1 MTGTGPDRRTR
12 ADVVVVGAGVVGL
25 CAARE
30 AAALGLSV
38 VVCDPEP
45 AGGASFAAAGMLAP
59 TAEARPGE
67 QRLHA
72 LAESSAA
79 AWPEFAARLEEQSG
93 VAVGLRQ
100 EGALSVAFDPDDLR
114 ALAEVVDV
122 QISMGCKAE
131 LLGARECRRLEPA
144 LSPRVTGGA
153 FNPGDNQ
160 VDTRAVLRALLACL
174 DHAGVT
180 MLAESALRLV
190 VQGGRALG
198 VETRTG
204 HLVEAG
210 TVVLA
215 AGCRSGELA
224 GLQPDEVPPVRPVKG
239 QILRLQTNP
248 DEPLLTRTVRA
259 EVQGRHVYLVPRL
272 HGELVVGATM
282 EELGHDTTVTAGA
295 VHDLLRAALAAVPD
309 VAEASLSEATAR
321 SRPGTPDNGPLIGH
335 GLTEGLLVATG
346 HFRHGVLLAP
356 ATSAALSELMQGR
369 PVSGPAAAFPAL
381 RFAAAGPANAAVA
394 GPGHEGTV

>member
-1 MTGTGPDRRTR
+1 MTSGPERRTR
-12 ADVVVVGAGVVGL
+12 ADVVVVGAGIVGL

-30 AAALGLSV
+30 AVALGLSV
-38 VVCDPEP
+38 VVVDPEP
-45 AGGASFAAAGMLAP
+45 ARGASFAAAGMLAP

-67 QRLHA
+67 QKLHA

-93 VAVGLRQ
+93 VGVGLRQ

-114 ALAEVVDV
+114 ALAEVVEV

-131 LLGARECRRLEPA
+131 MLGPRECRRLEPA

-160 VDTRAVLRALLACL
+160 VDTRAVLRALLVCL
-174 DHAGVT
+174 ERAGVT
-180 MLAESALRLV
+180 MLADSASRLV
-190 VQGGRALG
+190 VAGGRAVG

-210 TVVLA
+210 TIVLA
-215 AGCRSGELA
+215 AGCRSGELT

-239 QILRLQTNP
+239 QILRLQTGP

-259 EVQGRHVYLVPRL
+259 EVQGRHVYMVPRL
-272 HGELVVGATM
+272 NGELVVGATM

-295 VHDLLRAALAAVPD
+295 VHDLLRAAVAAVPD
-309 VAEASLSEATAR
+309 VTEAALSEATAR

-335 GLTEGLLVATG
+335 GLTGGLVVATG

-356 ATSAALSELMQGR
+356 ATSTALAELLQGR
-369 PVSGPAAAFPAL
+369 PVSGPAAAFAAL
-381 RFAAAGPANAAVA
+381 RFAGAGPRGRRATGPVPEGAV
-394 GPGHEGTV
+394 